1 MEIKKAQEMI
11 RDLYFERDEK
21 RGLEKNFIWFIEE
34 VGEFAEGLKNNDMN
48 CIEEEIADVFA
59 WLLSLA
65 NVLNINLEKAFLK
78 KYNNRCPYCGKNP
91 CECRK

>member
-21 RGLEKNFIWFIEE
+21 RGLEKNFMWFIEE
-34 VGEFAEGLKNNDMN
+34 IGEFAEGLKNEDVN
-48 CIEEEIADVFA
+48 CIKEEIADVFA

-65 NVLNINLEKAFLK
+65 NVLNIDLENVFLK
-78 KYNNRCPYCGKNP
+78 KYNNRCPYCGKKP
-91 CECRK
+91 CECEK